1 MQYWQDGGMVTLLYV
16 AVLILAARQL
26 HRSVP
31 LVRALAVPPV
41 LVAGLVGLLLGGGGP
56 NSRNQQLNVVIVHP
70 SPRLK
75 PVNQFYTV
83 YNCHAKQSFV
93 RKQLTRGTLN

>member
-41 LVAGLVGLLLGGGGP
+41 LVAGLVGLLLGGGGLELLP
-56 NSRNQQLNVVIVHP
+56 LQSDLLETVVYHSLPIIYLSLIHI
-70 SPRLK
+70 
-75 PVNQFYTV
+75 
-83 YNCHAKQSFV
+83 
-93 RKQLTRGTLN
+93 